1 MTSKPCELTSSVNI
15 LAYGNKLITNT
26 KEVEYINIS
35 NGDQKF
41 QCKLNCCHFLPFC
54 DRYSLA
60 VKATETTSLN
70 NKHEIFLTSVLPLP
84 PCK

>member
-35 NGDQKF
+35 NGD
-41 QCKLNCCHFLPFC
+41 
-54 DRYSLA
+54 
-60 VKATETTSLN
+60 
-70 NKHEIFLTSVLPLP
+70 
-84 PCK
+84 